1 MSFSVERS
9 GMSETLSDDEK
20 PLSPEAARFVGRVRL
35 MMIIASVTTF
45 VAVAMVLG
53 VIGYRV
59 FKSEGSAAPADM
71 TLMVPKGAR
80 VLSTSVAEGRIAVT
94 IEIGGAQEVRL
105 FELKTLKP
113 AGRVRFVTEP

>member
-1 MSFSVERS
+1 
-9 GMSETLSDDEK
+9 
-20 PLSPEAARFVGRVRL
+20 
-35 MMIIASVTTF
+35 
-45 VAVAMVLG
+45 MVLG

>member
-1 MSFSVERS
+1 
-9 GMSETLSDDEK
+9 
-20 PLSPEAARFVGRVRL
+20 

-59 FKSEGSAAPADM
+59 FKSEGSAASADM
-71 TLMVPKGAR
+71 TLLVPKGAR
-80 VLSTSVAEGRIAVT
+80 VLSTSVADGRISVT

-105 FELKTLKP
+105 FDLKTLKP

>member
-1 MSFSVERS
+1 MV
-9 GMSETLSDDEK
+9 
-20 PLSPEAARFVGRVRL
+20 
-35 MMIIASVTTF
+35 IASVTTF

-80 VLSTSVAEGRIAVT
+80 VLATSVADGRIAVT
-94 IEIGGAQEVRL
+94 IDIGGAQEVRL
-105 FELKTLKP
+105 FDLKTLKP